1 MKYLEEGKMIM
12 KNQPQR
18 TCMGCNTKRNKKDLI
33 RIVKNKENQ
42 ISIDRTGKQ
51 QGRGAYLCDDIQC
64 LEKVIK
70 SKRLEKVFDMKISE
84 EIYEN
89 LRGVILD
96 Q

>member
-1 MKYLEEGKMIM
+1 MKK
-12 KNQPQR
+12 QPQR
-18 TCMGCNTKRNKKDLI
+18 TCMGCNEKKDKKDFI

-42 ISIDRTGKQ
+42 INIDKTGKLE
-51 QGRGAYLCDDIQC
+51 GRGEYICDDIKC

-89 LRGVILD
+89 LRGVIID